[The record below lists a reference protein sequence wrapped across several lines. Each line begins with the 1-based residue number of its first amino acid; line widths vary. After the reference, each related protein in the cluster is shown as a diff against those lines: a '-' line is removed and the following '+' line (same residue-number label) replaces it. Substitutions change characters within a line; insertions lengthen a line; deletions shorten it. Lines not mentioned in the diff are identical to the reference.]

1 MQRWHFGSECG
12 VAIASSLFCF
22 LPQALAITPKG
33 NPSGVARPE
42 TLVAQVPSP
51 SQIPL
56 PQLPDPSQ
64 LAPDPN
70 RDRLIQP
77 GSTPAAPEPSQP
89 VLPPTPTPT
98 PSPETSPEPQSP
110 TITVTSIKVIGSTI
124 LGATELDPLTQPL
137 EGQTVTLEQLRQVG

>member
-12 VAIASSLFCF
+12 VAIAGSLFCF
-22 LPQALAITPKG
+22 LPQALAVTLESD
-33 NPSGVARPE
+33 PSGMASTK
-42 TLVAQVPSP
+42 TLVAQAPSP

-77 GSTPAAPEPSQP
+77 
-89 VLPPTPTPT
+89 
-98 PSPETSPEPQSP
+98 
-110 TITVTSIKVIGSTI
+110 
-124 LGATELDPLTQPL
+124 
-137 EGQTVTLEQLRQVG
+137 